1 MTKKTVVG
9 FSGGWDSTFLMWK
22 LLTETD
28 DEITAIYL
36 NGESV
41 TQHIFTNKSQ
51 IQYTRA
57 QKVIEELQKIRTFSF
72 VTHVLDE
79 GEITSEINNKILLFI
94 QHVAPMINDGT
105 YDRLTFGSSY
115 EDQHRRVIP
124 HLEYTSNYYASKRL
138 FDKLCTRGEY
148 FIPLVDTTW
157 YPKYTKAYALVELP
171 DNIKNVI
178 ASCQEPVYDSE
189 TDSFDNCGECG
200 NCVIIEKFKELL
212 DSGMTP
218 NEIVTW
224 RLNKASEYGDGTVM
238 VGSPNDIDW
247 LALEMGK
254 PGAMTKEQIQNST
267 GELYFKLKFSV
278 YKDEDKNYEHYN
290 NDIWRGL
297 VYPEK

>member
-28 DEITAIYL
+28 DEITAVYIDSQFVR
-36 NGESV
+36 N
-41 TQHIFTNKSQ
+41 HIFTNKSY
-51 IQYTRA
+51 IQYIRA
-57 QKVIEELQKIRTFSF
+57 KKIVQELQKIRAFSF
-72 VTHVLDE
+72 VSHVLKE
-79 GEITSEINNKILLFI
+79 EEITIEISNKILLFI

-115 EDQHRRVIP
+115 EDQHRRAIP
-124 HLEYTSNYYASKRL
+124 HLEYTSNYYACKRL

-178 ASCQEPVYDSE
+178 ASCQEPVFDFE
-189 TDSFDNCGECG
+189 KDSFVDCGECG

-218 NEIVTW
+218 HEIVTW
-224 RLNKASEYGDGTVM
+224 RLNKALEYGDGTVM
-238 VGSPNDIDW
+238 VGSVNDIDW

-267 GELYFKLKFSV
+267 GKSYFNIKFGV
-278 YKDEDKNYEHYN
+278 FGDENKNYEHYD